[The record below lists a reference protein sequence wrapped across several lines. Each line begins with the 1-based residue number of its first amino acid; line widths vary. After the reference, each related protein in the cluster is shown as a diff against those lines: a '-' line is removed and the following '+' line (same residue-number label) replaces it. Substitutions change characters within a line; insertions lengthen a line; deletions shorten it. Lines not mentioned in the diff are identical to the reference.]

1 MPTALSVFLHRVTGL
16 LLLTGI
22 FASTLPLAAAPYE
35 RIQTLS
41 MDDGLPHSDVNAIVQ
56 DPDGYLWFATFS
68 GLCKYDGYRIQTF
81 RTDNSN
87 LSSDRVLTLFIA
99 RDSSLYIGTESGGL
113 NCYNPAT
120 ESITPINDES
130 HASADQVVNDIFQ
143 DHDGTIWVCRNDGLA
158 CLDTRN
164 GGSSLRS
171 KPRWGG
177 YYIQCGTVL
186 EDGRLLL
193 STDAGPVIYNPETE
207 EIQNVLRDEIRA
219 RCLSIRTLRDGK
231 IALSGGWGVRIL
243 DPESWKV
250 SRICD
255 FSSRIVFQDSQGE
268 LWVGAFNQGLYK
280 YDANGAQLAHYH
292 PKLPIPHAIS
302 SFEISAL
309 FEDRSGVLWIGTIGG
324 GLNRLNIVEKH
335 IACFTEAQ
343 GLSENRVITFLEA
356 RDGTLWVST
365 HGGIDLFDR
374 RSESFRK
381 LRINGMPSIRFATVS
396 AFFTAQNG
404 DLWIGTWDKGLWI
417 VPRKEVEQAPT
428 SGEVQARQLRHPVID
443 GALSVFRIVEDRDR
457 HLWISSNRGCFEY
470 IPAAPG
476 GVDRWINYAH
486 DVNDPNSLC
495 SDFTTDICPDPATR
509 EKTIW
514 IGTRSG
520 LNRIRFDAE
529 GGGKANCQRIEL
541 GNAGNTAKRRNP
553 FISTIHCD
561 RQNGDLWIATIGE
574 GLFRMSEGRNGGE
587 TPRFE
592 GFDTSNTR
600 LFNNELESLQED
612 DHGAFWI
619 GGYGI
624 TRFDPRTRSVRHF
637 TVKDQLQSNSF
648 KIWASCRLRDGQ
660 MAFGGVKG
668 FNIFHPDSIT
678 DNNIRPRAAISR
690 LRIRN
695 RIVHAGDSIRG
706 KVVLRK
712 AVNRLER
719 LELSYR
725 CNNLTFEFSAFAY
738 VDPQYNTYKYRM
750 ENFDHDWNYTG
761 GMSPQAVY
769 TSLRPGNYRLVVYAA
784 NEDGYWCD
792 EPARLEIVIHPPLYA
807 TRVAYLLYICM
818 AALGIYA
825 WHRRSLRK
833 LQERHQIEL
842 ERNRYYE
849 EQKSSA
855 NMLQFYTDIA
865 HELKTPLS
873 LIAAPVEELLMNP
886 HIGET
891 TRKRLELVSRN
902 TAALTTLLEQIL
914 DLRKYENH
922 KMNLVAVQT
931 DLTQFLRRV
940 AELFRPLADNLRI
953 SFSIELPETPIFVR
967 MDRDKMET
975 VVVNLLYNAFK
986 YTRKGSGK
994 VTLSCEERQHEV
1006 AILVEDNGIGIAR
1019 NEQTRIFERFYQAS
1033 NNAAAQKSV
1042 GIGLALSKHIVEL
1055 HHGTIEVES
1064 ELNVGSLFRVLL
1076 PKGSAHLS
1084 PEQIKEPDEVPD
1096 HRLQRLPAQIE
1107 EELTAA
1113 SAGMEAQTPDGRSAE
1128 TSRDGEAS
1136 GVSVPFAGADG
1147 RAATGTSG
1155 TYSATAGTTG
1165 STGSDSATAGPGR
1178 FAAEDAVGTGNAAA
1192 GPAAQGHVTAGPGS
1206 SATKTSGSARAE
1218 AGSSGSEK
1226 AAGGRGESA
1235 ARQARRSGIEK
1246 GSGRSVSILVAEDNP
1261 ALRDYLHAAL
1271 QGRYDVITASNGQ
1284 EALSLAVEQ
1293 QPDLVLTDIVMP
1305 GMTGIELCRRL
1316 KTEPQTA
1323 QIAVILLTA
1332 HNLQDYEISG
1342 YRVGADGYIAKPF
1355 SLEVLFSRID
1365 NLVARQEMIRRT
1377 RLPHAEIP
1385 VSEVSVEKS
1394 QDRFLVKCTETV
1406 EQEMADPQFDVQQL
1420 CRKTGVSRSLLYRR
1434 LLALT
1439 GLTPVQFIRN
1449 IRLRHAAQLL
1459 SKDGSLPVSEVMYRV
1474 GYTNLSHF
1482 AKIFHD
1488 EFGLLPKEFALQ
1500 GRNREENDH
1509 KKTNS

>member
-1 MPTALSVFLHRVTGL
+1 
-16 LLLTGI
+16 
-22 FASTLPLAAAPYE
+22 
-35 RIQTLS
+35 
-41 MDDGLPHSDVNAIVQ
+41 
-56 DPDGYLWFATFS
+56 
-68 GLCKYDGYRIQTF
+68 
-81 RTDNSN
+81 
-87 LSSDRVLTLFIA
+87 
-99 RDSSLYIGTESGGL
+99 
-113 NCYNPAT
+113 
-120 ESITPINDES
+120 
-130 HASADQVVNDIFQ
+130 
-143 DHDGTIWVCRNDGLA
+143 
-158 CLDTRN
+158 
-164 GGSSLRS
+164 
-171 KPRWGG
+171 
-177 YYIQCGTVL
+177 
-186 EDGRLLL
+186 
-193 STDAGPVIYNPETE
+193 
-207 EIQNVLRDEIRA
+207 
-219 RCLSIRTLRDGK
+219 
-231 IALSGGWGVRIL
+231 
-243 DPESWKV
+243 
-250 SRICD
+250 
-255 FSSRIVFQDSQGE
+255 
-268 LWVGAFNQGLYK
+268 
-280 YDANGAQLAHYH
+280 
-292 PKLPIPHAIS
+292 
-302 SFEISAL
+302 
-309 FEDRSGVLWIGTIGG
+309 
-324 GLNRLNIVEKH
+324 
-335 IACFTEAQ
+335 
-343 GLSENRVITFLEA
+343 
-356 RDGTLWVST
+356 
-365 HGGIDLFDR
+365 
-374 RSESFRK
+374 
-381 LRINGMPSIRFATVS
+381 
-396 AFFTAQNG
+396 
-404 DLWIGTWDKGLWI
+404 
-417 VPRKEVEQAPT
+417 
-428 SGEVQARQLRHPVID
+428 
-443 GALSVFRIVEDRDR
+443 
-457 HLWISSNRGCFEY
+457 
-470 IPAAPG
+470 
-476 GVDRWINYAH
+476 
-486 DVNDPNSLC
+486 
-495 SDFTTDICPDPATR
+495 
-509 EKTIW
+509 
-514 IGTRSG
+514 
-520 LNRIRFDAE
+520 
-529 GGGKANCQRIEL
+529 
-541 GNAGNTAKRRNP
+541 
-553 FISTIHCD
+553 
-561 RQNGDLWIATIGE
+561 
-574 GLFRMSEGRNGGE
+574 MSEGRNGGE

-695 RIVHAGDSIRG
+695 RVVHAGDSIRG

-1033 NNAAAQKSV
+1033 NNNAAQKSV

-1235 ARQARRSGIEK
+1235 ARQARRSGNEK